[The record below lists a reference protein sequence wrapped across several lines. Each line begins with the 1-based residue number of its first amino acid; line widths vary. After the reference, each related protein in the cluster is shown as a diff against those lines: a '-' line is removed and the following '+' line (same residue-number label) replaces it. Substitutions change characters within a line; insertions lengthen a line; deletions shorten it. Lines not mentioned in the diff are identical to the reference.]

1 MIRFVFRFFGMLLL
15 AGGFAALLYDGTRTI
30 AANTLTMTPLSFTWN
45 NIHSNS
51 LQSLQSVVEKSVP
64 LLWDPVLR
72 TVVAAPTWSVLAVL
86 GLLLMLIGRKKKPVI
101 GYARS

>member
-30 AANTLTMTPLSFTWN
+30 AANILSITPLSYTWN
-45 NIHSNS
+45 NFHSSS
-51 LQSLQSVVEKSVP
+51 LQSLQNAVEKSVP
-64 LLWDPVLR
+64 FLWDPVMRSVL
-72 TVVAAPTWSVLAVL
+72 AAPTWSVLAIL

-101 GYARS
+101 GYARG

>member
-1 MIRFVFRFFGMLLL
+1 MIRFVFRFAGTLLL

-30 AANTLTMTPLSFTWN
+30 AANTLSMTPLSFTWN
-45 NIHSNS
+45 NFHSAS
-51 LQSLQSVVEKSVP
+51 LQSFQNMVEKNVP
-64 LLWDPVLR
+64 FLWDPFLR
-72 TVVAAPTWSVLAVL
+72 TLLAAPTWSVFAVV